1 MQKKINKIRKAHSKL
16 QEREGDQ
23 ALIRYFFSKEAE
35 VVNKGVSER
44 MQEFI
49 EKEFKRVPLGENVNI
64 ELKGSSQNLKE
75 TLQKMI
81 IHKVDV
87 QNLLSDSSLVG
98 TTFLDELFESK
109 MGYSSLQLSKIG
121 DVFRQGHSPELMENS
136 RISRILPV
144 HEQSNDLEESSGL
157 LKQLDLKEFQPI
169 SKKLSDIEWELKD
182 FFNQDS
188 KFQLLHFFEPKS
200 CNFYYIDL
208 TSLEEFKQEILSQN
222 YQNLKE
228 EPLEIFK
235 KQKIPNMREIPRHH
249 KSLCIPED
257 CIIITGGLQK
267 TKQGKNLT
275 KRCPGLR

>member
-1 MQKKINKIRKAHSKL
+1 MQKKINKIRKAQNKL
-16 QEREGDQ
+16 KERPGDQ
-23 ALIRYFFSKEAE
+23 ALIRYFFSKESE

-49 EKEFKRVPLGENVNI
+49 EREFKQIPSGENVTI
-64 ELKGSSQNLKE
+64 KIKASENLKD
-75 TLQKMI
+75 TIQQMVL
-81 IHKVDV
+81 HKVDV
-87 QNLLSDSSLVG
+87 QNLLNDSSLVG

-109 MGYSSLQLSKIG
+109 IGYSSLQLSKIG
-121 DVFRQGHSPELMENS
+121 DVYRQNQSHELMENS

-157 LKQLDLKEFQPI
+157 LKQLDLKEFHPI
-169 SKKLSDIEWELKD
+169 PKTFADIDWDLKD

-188 KFQLLHFFEPKS
+188 KYQLLHFFEPKS

-208 TSLEEFKQEILSQN
+208 PSLEEYKQELLSQN
-222 YQNLKE
+222 FQNLKE

-257 CIIITGGLQK
+257 CIIITGGLKK
-267 TKQGKNLT
+267 TKQGIV
-275 KRCPGLR
+275 